1 MCADDF
7 YDASRDAQ
15 AEAFDD
21 GPAYD
26 DMPDDDPTPLQAW
39 DADVVAL
46 ANHYRSHDPWDE
58 GDAA

>member
-21 GPAYD
+21 
-26 DMPDDDPTPLQAW
+26 DPTPLQAW

-46 ANHYRSHDPWDE
+46 ANRYRIHDPWE
-58 GDAA
+58 GGDAA